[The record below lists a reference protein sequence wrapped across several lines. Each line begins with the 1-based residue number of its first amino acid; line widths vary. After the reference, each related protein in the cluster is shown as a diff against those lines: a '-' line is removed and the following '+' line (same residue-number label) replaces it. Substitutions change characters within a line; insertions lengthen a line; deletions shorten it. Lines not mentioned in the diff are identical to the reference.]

1 MASSIRKIGNGKYK
15 TSMGI
20 VLTQAE
26 RDAFLENRARRA
38 K

>member
-1 MASSIRKIGNGKYK
+1 MSSIRKTGNGKYK

-20 VLTQAE
+20 VLNQRQ
-26 RDAFLENRARRA
+26 RDAFLKRRA

>member
-1 MASSIRKIGNGKYK
+1 MKIRKTGDGKYK

-20 VLTQAE
+20 VLNQRQ
-26 RDAFLENRARRA
+26 RDAFLNRRA